1 MQVWFQKVVV
11 FEVLKKVT
19 NREPGVQRIDEMRSL
34 RLPYTLTV
42 ALVLGTE
49 ALHGVEGVWAV
60 GPWKGASGK
69 STVEEEDSVSHNH
82 SVVEVDDGGDKS
94 HAMTQAS
101 QGRGQPTVDL
111 DGTQADVLSQG
122 QLHEEGRNC
131 HHKLFKSN

>member
-49 ALHGVEGVWAV
+49 ALHGVEGV
-60 GPWKGASGK
+60 
-69 STVEEEDSVSHNH
+69 
-82 SVVEVDDGGDKS
+82 
-94 HAMTQAS
+94 
-101 QGRGQPTVDL
+101 
-111 DGTQADVLSQG
+111 
-122 QLHEEGRNC
+122 
-131 HHKLFKSN
+131 